1 LRRWLQE
8 PLLHFL
14 LIGAALFALFYLV
27 ADPETISDNRIVI
40 SEADIDRMITLFE
53 RRSQR
58 LPTQQELNGLVEAQI
73 REEILYREALSMGLD
88 QDDTI
93 VRRRMA
99 QKVEFMFND
108 LVDAEDASDED
119 LQRFLSEN
127 PDRFIESGHISF
139 LHVYINADKRGE
151 KAEAD
156 ARQLLQSLNQE
167 QEAIDPATVGDP
179 FMLGYVFVDDRSEY
193 QVSRMFGSDF
203 AKSLGEIKPG
213 SWQGPIE
220 SGYGLHLVYV
230 KDRTE
235 SRLPPLAEI
244 RDSVLN
250 ELLTER
256 RSEANQAFYK
266 TLRDRY
272 DVTVELP
279 AKPQSMAGMET
290 AK

>member
-1 LRRWLQE
+1 MRRWLQE

-27 ADPETISDNRIVI
+27 ADPETVSDNRIVI
-40 SEADIDRMITLFE
+40 SEADVDRMITLFE
-53 RRSQR
+53 RKSQR

-73 REEILYREALSMGLD
+73 REEILYREALAMGLD

-108 LVDAEDASDED
+108 LVDADDASDED

-127 PDRFIESGHISF
+127 PERFIESARTSFVHIY
-139 LHVYINADKRGE
+139 LNADRRGE
-151 KAEAD
+151 NADTD
-156 ARQLLQSLNQE
+156 ARQLLQSLHLE
-167 QEAIDPATVGDP
+167 QEAIDPSTAGDP
-179 FMLGYVFVDDRSEY
+179 FMLGYVFDDQDED

-203 AKSLGEIKPG
+203 AKSLGKIKPG
-213 SWQGPIE
+213 SWQGPVA
-220 SGYGLHLVYV
+220 SGYGLHLVYI

-244 RDSVLN
+244 RDSVLY

-256 RSEANQAFYK
+256 RLEANQAFYK

-272 DVTVELP
+272 DIIVELP
-279 AKPQSMAGMET
+279 AKPQSMAGMEP
-290 AK
+290 AQ